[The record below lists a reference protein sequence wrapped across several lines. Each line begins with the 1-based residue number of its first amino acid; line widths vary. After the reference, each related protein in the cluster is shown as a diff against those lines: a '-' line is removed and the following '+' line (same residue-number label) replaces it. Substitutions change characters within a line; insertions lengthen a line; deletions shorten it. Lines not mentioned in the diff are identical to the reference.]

1 MRVRDLFLMLA
12 LAAIWGSSY
21 LFIRVAVPSLGPLVV
36 GAARVVI
43 GGLGLVGFAV
53 LMRRRNEVPGIDR
66 RYLILGMLNAAVPY
80 GLIALAEL
88 HLTASF
94 AGILNATTPLF
105 TALVVA
111 GWQRERLTGRKVVG
125 LLIGFA
131 GVAVL
136 VGWNPAPLSGW
147 LTISIV
153 AMLVA
158 SLSYAVATVYA
169 KRSLTRAS
177 ALSAAIGQQFGG
189 AVFLLPLGA
198 IALSTGSSDTT
209 PTVRV
214 ALAMLA
220 LGLLCT
226 SVAYLLYFHLI
237 ATVGAMNT
245 SSVTFLIPV
254 FGVIWSAIFLGE
266 HIRPEMIVGLVL
278 ILCSVGL
285 VTGIRLPIRGA
296 GRTDRTPQPSEAIAS
311 VAAPVRDHRQ

>member
-1 MRVRDLFLMLA
+1 MRIRDMFMLFA

-43 GGLGLVGFAV
+43 GGMGLVGFAFV
-53 LMRRRNEVPGIDR
+53 MHRRDEIPGIDR
-66 RYLILGMLNAAVPY
+66 PFLILGVLNAAVPY

-105 TALVVA
+105 TAMVVA
-111 GWQRERLTGRKVVG
+111 GWQRERLSGRKLTG
-125 LLIGFA
+125 LLIGFV
-131 GVAVL
+131 GVGVL

-147 LTISIV
+147 LAISVV

-158 SLSYAVATVYA
+158 SLSYAVATVFA
-169 KRSLTRAS
+169 KRNLSGTS

-189 AVFLLPLGA
+189 AVFLIPLGA
-198 IALSTGSSDTT
+198 IAVSTGASDSS
-209 PTVRV
+209 PTIRV
-214 ALAMLA
+214 ALAMVS

-226 SVAYLLYFHLI
+226 SIAYLLYFHLI

-245 SSVTFLIPV
+245 SSVTFLIPI

-266 HIRPEMIVGLVL
+266 HIRSEMIAGLVL

-285 VTGIRLPIRGA
+285 VTGARLPMGKS
-296 GRTDRTPQPSEAIAS
+296 PPSQQPVVSAS
-311 VAAPVRDHRQ
+311 VAMPARDHRR